1 MFLLMES
8 DLDNFADDSTVT
20 AVGHT
25 IQELK
30 CELEGEAKRVIEW
43 IETDDMTANPEKFK
57 AIVLAKKN
65 KTLTLS
71 K

>member
-1 MFLLMES
+1 MES
-8 DLDNFADDSTVT
+8 DLHNFADGNTVT
-20 AVGHT
+20 AIGQT

-30 CELEGEAKRVIEW
+30 CELEGKAEKAIEW
-43 IETDDMTANPEKFK
+43 IENNNMIANPEKFK
-57 AIVLAKKN
+57 AIVLAKEN